1 MSRITEYS
9 QSYKPFSYPW
19 AIEYAEAHEKIH
31 WGTWEAKLAEDV
43 NQWKSDKITII
54 EKNHITNILR
64 IFTQSDVAVGGNYC
78 DIFIPYFRN
87 NEIRNMLLSFAN
99 REGTHQRS
107 YALLNDTLG
116 LNESE
121 YSVFLQ
127 YKEMAEKIDFMT
139 KPPKSMKKKDQNIAF
154 ELARSVCN
162 EGMSLFSAFVMLL
175 NYQRFG
181 KMKGMCEIVEW
192 SIRDET
198 MHVEAMTKLFHVFL
212 EENPHLVTDTLKS
225 YIYTNFTKAVEL
237 ENNLIDLI
245 YDDISIEGL
254 DSTDLKLYIKYLADR
269 RLLQLGM
276 KPIFKQKENPLPWLD
291 WIVSGDSFKN
301 FFEGTVTD
309 YNASALT
316 GQINWELIIER
327 NNDE

>member
-1 MSRITEYS
+1 MSGLKEYS
-9 QSYKPFSYPW
+9 KSYKPFKYPW
-19 AIEYAEAHEKIH
+19 AIEYAESHEKIH

-43 NQWKSDKITII
+43 NQWKSNNITNL
-54 EKNHITNILR
+54 EKRHITNILR

-78 DIFIPYFRN
+78 DIFIPFFRN

-116 LNESE
+116 LAESE
-121 YSVFLQ
+121 YSVFLE
-127 YKEMAEKIDFMT
+127 YKEMADKIDFMT
-139 KPPKSMKKKDQNIAF
+139 TPPKSMKKKDQNIAF

-198 MHVEAMTKLFHVFL
+198 MHVEAMTKLFHTYL
-212 EENPHLVTDTLKS
+212 EENPHLITDTLKS

-237 ENNLIDLI
+237 ENDLIDLI
-245 YDDISIEGL
+245 YKDTSIEGL
-254 DSTDLKLYIKYLADR
+254 SSVDLKAYIKYLADR

-276 KPIFKQKENPLPWLD
+276 KPIFKQNKNPLPWLD

-309 YNASALT
+309 YNASGLT
-316 GQINWELIIER
+316 GNINWELITER
-327 NNDE
+327 